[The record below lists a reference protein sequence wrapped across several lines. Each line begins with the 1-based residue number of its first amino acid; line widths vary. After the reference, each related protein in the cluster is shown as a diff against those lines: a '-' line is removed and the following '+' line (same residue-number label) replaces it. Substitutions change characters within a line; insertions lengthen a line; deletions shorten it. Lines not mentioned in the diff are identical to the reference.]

1 TGAVQACGD
10 TLEPVA
16 HAGHWVLLARDGE
29 EVRDGDLVAVQDEDD
44 SRYLRRVWYDGR
56 TWVLQSINPVRPS
69 PAVTLNKRSAGI
81 RKAIGVLYRPLG
93 TAMPKK
99 GKFAEWVPCTALA
112 AAIAFKG
119 CKTIDVRGDS
129 MNPIARDGQKVLVDE
144 SLASLSEC
152 PTGELAV
159 LQFQDE
165 AQESVI
171 KQVFPGK
178 DRWVLVSPNPVDRL
192 PPMLVDPGDL
202 RRVWLLRG
210 VLFETQVN

>member
-1 TGAVQACGD
+1 
-10 TLEPVA
+10 
-16 HAGHWVLLARDGE
+16 
-29 EVRDGDLVAVQDEDD
+29 
-44 SRYLRRVWYDGR
+44 
-56 TWVLQSINPVRPS
+56 
-69 PAVTLNKRSAGI
+69 
-81 RKAIGVLYRPLG
+81 
-93 TAMPKK
+93 
-99 GKFAEWVPCTALA
+99 
-112 AAIAFKG
+112 
-119 CKTIDVRGDS
+119 